1 MEQQTS
7 QKLYSKPDLYGP
19 DFLQISPRKFDLMV
33 AAGEFPAPIRIGR
46 LCRWTQAQIDQ
57 FLKAL
62 NNRTGTTN
70 TSPSAGA
77 QRPGKRRPGRPRSS
91 RAGV

>member
-62 NNRTGTTN
+62 NDRTDSPTN
-70 TSPSAGA
+70 PSTAA
-77 QRPGKRRPGRPRSS
+77 QRPNKRRPGRPRSS
-91 RAGV
+91 REGV

>member
-57 FLKAL
+57 FLETL
-62 NNRTGTTN
+62 NDRAVDVPAKRA
-70 TSPSAGA
+70 PSS
-77 QRPGKRRPGRPRSS
+77 KRCPGRPRKSGG
-91 RAGV
+91 AAC